1 MSYAKKRI
9 MLEEKLA
16 KKQTR
21 IRKQQKKRFAKN
33 SGTLSGQFA
42 RTKIA
47 RGYSGRH
54 KTRVKIEI

>member
-1 MSYAKKRI
+1 
-9 MLEEKLA
+9 MLEEKSV

-21 IRKQQKKRFAKN
+21 IRQQQKKRFAKS

-47 RGYSGRH
+47 RGYVAKR
-54 KTRVKIEI
+54 KVRVKIEI

>member
-1 MSYAKKRI
+1 